1 MKHLCTRFG
10 LNYLFGLANFT
21 LGVTLGGIVVAG
33 CSSGR
38 CLFHW
43 PALVRMEPL
52 RVFTIRRPSLSQ
64 GARAASPNPSP
75 SGA

>member
-33 CSSGR
+33 VLIG
-38 CLFHW
+38 
-43 PALVRMEPL
+43 AMPL
-52 RVFTIRRPSLSQ
+52 RGR
-64 GARAASPNPSP
+64 
-75 SGA
+75 SGLLRTTVVYAVYR